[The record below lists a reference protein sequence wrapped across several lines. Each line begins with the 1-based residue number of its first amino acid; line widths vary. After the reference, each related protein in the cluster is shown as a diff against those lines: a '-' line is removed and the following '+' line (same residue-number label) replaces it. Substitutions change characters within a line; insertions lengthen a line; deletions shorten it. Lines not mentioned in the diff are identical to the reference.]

1 MSDDVRAKR
10 EIMALCC
17 ELLDGRKHQA
27 SVEIQN
33 IDVRL
38 SPGITIGLRN
48 Q

>member
-1 MSDDVRAKR
+1 MPDDVGAKR
-10 EIMALCC
+10 EVVALCC